1 MNIYKFITRLSNQFS
16 SIQLIV
22 LYYFIVVIAAS
33 ILLALPIFRNPGM
46 ELSFIDLIFTAVSTV
61 SVTGLATINLGETYN
76 LAGVILMQFLFMLGS
91 LGVMMVSTSFMLI
104 RRKKVSLK
112 QRQLIMTDMN
122 QPRLSGTVRLIRNTV
137 LIILGFEFIGGL
149 ILSTYFFFFSNW
161 PLKEVLFQGFF
172 TSFSAVAN
180 VGVDLTGQV
189 LIPFHNDYFVQF
201 IIMLLII
208 VGGIGFPVLLEIKDF
223 LQYHKMKKMLPFR
236 FSLFTKI
243 TVFSFFILLFGG
255 AICIWLLEYN
265 QFFKGMSFTESAFYS
280 FFYSVTTR
288 NAGLMTTSLG
298 NFSEGSLLLF
308 SILMFIGASPS
319 SVGGG
324 IRTTTLAIVMVYLIS
339 FIRGHDQVSLFKR
352 RIERDDV
359 QKSITVFILSMVL
372 CLFSIMVLSVS
383 ESHDLITLIVEV
395 TSAFGTTGLS
405 LGITPTL
412 TVVGKL
418 IIIVLMFIGRI
429 GMLYMLMLLVPK
441 HKDDKNYHYPT
452 EKIIIG

>member
-1 MNIYKFITRLSNQFS
+1 MARFSNRFS
-16 SIQLIV
+16 TIQLIV
-22 LYYFIVVIAAS
+22 WYYFIVVVAAT
-33 ILLALPIFRNPGM
+33 ILLALPVFRDPDVHI
-46 ELSFIDLIFTAVSTV
+46 SFIDLIFTAVSTV
-61 SVTGLATINLGETYN
+61 SVTGLTTINLGETFN
-76 LAGVILMQFLFMLGS
+76 FAGIILLQVLFMLGS
-91 LGVMMVSTSFMLI
+91 LGVMMISTSFMLI

-122 QPRLSGTVRLIRNTV
+122 QPKLSGTVRLIRTTI
-137 LIILGFEFIGGL
+137 LIILGFEFIGGV
-149 ILSTYFFFFSNW
+149 ILSTYFFLSSDW
-161 PLKEVLFQGFF
+161 PLNEVLFQGFF

-180 VGVDLTGQV
+180 VGVDLTGEI
-189 LIPFHNDYFVQF
+189 LIPFHDDYFVQF
-201 IIMLLII
+201 IIMLLIV

-223 LQYHKMKKMLPFR
+223 LQYHKTKKVLPFR

-243 TVFSFFILLFGG
+243 TVSSFLILLFGG
-255 AICIWLLEYN
+255 ALCIWLLEYN
-265 QFFKGMSFTESAFYS
+265 QFFKGMPFTESAFYS

-298 NFSEGSLLLF
+298 NFSEGTLLLF

-324 IRTTTLAIVMVYLIS
+324 IRTTTLAIVVVYLIS
-339 FIRGHDQVSLFKR
+339 FIRGHDQVALFKR
-352 RIERDDV
+352 RIGRDDV
-359 QKSITVFILSMVL
+359 QKSIAVFILSMVL
-372 CLFSIMVLSVS
+372 CMFSIMILSVS
-383 ESHDLITLIVEV
+383 ESHDIITLIVEV

-429 GMLYMLMLLVPK
+429 GMLYMVMLLVPK
-441 HKDDKNYHYPT
+441 HKEDKNYHYPT

>member
-1 MNIYKFITRLSNQFS
+1 MNYYKFMGRFSNQFS
-16 SIQLIV
+16 TIQLIV
-22 LYYFIVVIAAS
+22 LYYFIVVVVACL
-33 ILLALPIFRNPGM
+33 LLALPIFRNPDVSI
-46 ELSFIDLIFTAVSTV
+46 SFIDLIFTAVSTV

-76 LAGVILMQFLFMLGS
+76 FAGIILLQILFMLGS
-91 LGVMMVSTSFMLI
+91 LGVMMISTSFMLL
-104 RRKKVSLK
+104 RKKKVSLK

-122 QPRLSGTVRLIRNTV
+122 QPRLSGTVRLIRNTI
-137 LIILGFEFIGGL
+137 LIILGFEFVGGV
-149 ILSTYFFFFSNW
+149 ILSSYFFLFSNW
-161 PLKEVLFQGFF
+161 SLKEVLFQGFF

-180 VGVDLTGQV
+180 VGVDLTGQA
-189 LIPFHNDYFVQF
+189 LIPFHDDYFVQI
-201 IIMLLII
+201 IIMLLIV

-223 LQYHKMKKMLPFR
+223 LQYKKEKKALPFR

-243 TVFSFFILLFGG
+243 TVFSFLILLIGG
-255 AICIWLLEYN
+255 AICIWLLEFK
-265 QFFKGMSFTESAFYS
+265 QFFKGMPFTDSVFYS

-288 NAGLMTTSLG
+288 NAGLMTTSLS

-324 IRTTTLAIVMVYLIS
+324 IRTTTLAIVVVYLIS
-339 FIRGHDQVSLFKR
+339 FIRGHDQVALFKR
-352 RIERDDV
+352 RIDRDDV

-372 CLFSIMVLSVS
+372 CIFSVMVLSVS

-405 LGITPTL
+405 LGVTPTL

-441 HKDDKNYHYPT
+441 HKEDKNYHYPT